1 MLYKVDFF
9 IFYSIEHILMLFSSS
24 IAYDKVKLHQW
35 GLSSPLTE
43 IEELRLK
50 APRPVTTPE
59 GPTSCWPEPIGL
71 LRAVVPPPI
80 FLISL

>member
-1 MLYKVDFF
+1 
-9 IFYSIEHILMLFSSS
+9 MLFSSLM
-24 IAYDKVKLHQW
+24 AYDKVKLHQW

-59 GPTSCWPEPIGL
+59 GPTSCPPEPIGRMRQLFPHLSFSFSLNLEMGVL
-71 LRAVVPPPI
+71 LPVKAG
-80 FLISL
+80 